1 MNVMITN
8 LSLINGNKK
17 NKEGE
22 QLKSYKY
29 EYKDEGEKEY
39 TIEAIQ
45 TNEAATKFYIE
56 WLRNRNEHLD
66 KIVYLASEEVR
77 VNKRIIEKGDKT
89 FWTINEETENGITTE
104 EYYKN
109 IIQDFAGNDKLE
121 FIAVDYGSD
130 GITSSLDEIA
140 KNLEEGDVVYLDTT
154 GGKRDYG
161 NSLQLLVKFLNYKGV
176 TVKMPLYCDMNFQS
190 GVGAIKIVDTY
201 DLLEV
206 LDGVN
211 QFVTTGR
218 STILEKVFE
227 VENVKQVK
235 ELLGEMN
242 KFSDD
247 ILICKVDK
255 LDEYYNKIKTI
266 VNSLKDDN
274 CLNVNNKLVI
284 FKQMLDIIKSKFI
297 GTDIVDSEN
306 DILNV
311 LQWCVD
317 NDLIQ
322 QALTIY
328 VERVPKYL
336 IYNEIII
343 YDKSLDSVKAAEWF
357 YKELLDLQDKDADII
372 KQFKDEYREIQNNYA
387 GVEKE
392 ILRPHIPS
400 NDVLKKYFERFKD
413 FFYVGNN
420 LCCEFNG
427 GSYDYEEFKKDML
440 LNKYSNNTYM
450 HNYIQKINANS
461 LLSVMNYI
469 INNEPIL
476 RAILGLNG
484 KVKDIVLRKSLTA
497 DNIKYWI
504 ENGKIK
510 INEACCCDK
519 RIKEDNVI
527 KCRDDSVC
535 KIKEVFYDYIFAKA
549 MRNCINHASVNE
561 NFNDDNKEK
570 YINLGYVSVQN
581 RTPGNIKRDLER
593 ALSRLRE
600 LKENKNK

>member
-211 QFVTTGR
+211 QFVTTGQ
-218 STILEKVFE
+218 SNILQNVFQKGNYTSIKKILENMNEFTDYISLCKVDEIDTVLRDLAAQLNNF
-227 VENVKQVK
+227 VIK
-235 ELLGEMN
+235 E
-242 KFSDD
+242 SDD
-247 ILICKVDK
+247 I
-255 LDEYYNKIKTI
+255 
-266 VNSLKDDN
+266 
-274 CLNVNNKLVI
+274 KLVI
-284 FKQMLDIIKSKFI
+284 FNHMIEIIRKKFFI
-297 GTDIVDSEN
+297 DDNN
-306 DILNV
+306 DV
-311 LQWCVD
+311 LSVIKWCLA
-317 NDLIQ
+317 NNLIQ
-322 QALTIY
+322 QAFTLCCEKI
-328 VERVPKYL
+328 PKYL
-336 IYNEIII
+336 FDKKMFEYTGKCEYKSYNSTEEQKAVDKLYSGILAELKDIHNDIGTNIKNIYMVNKEEFEKYYKNNSYKIKWAVFEDLDCGIKKKIIYNE
-343 YDKSLDSVKAAEWF
+343 KSNDNLLIEN
-357 YKELLDLQDKDADII
+357 KELQDKTLNLFNKI
-372 KQFKDEYREIQNNYA
+372 KEQYPKFGGITNYFNSTDKINKEF
-387 GVEKE
+387 GVITE
-392 ILRPHIPS
+392 
-400 NDVLKKYFERFKD
+400 NKKNSLESKIKLVDKLPYWAAIYSDCFEVFC
-413 FFYVGNN
+413 G
-420 LCCEFNG
+420 FNAN
-427 GSYDYEEFKKDML
+427 FKKDNIEKVQKVL
-440 LNKYSNNTYM
+440 YG
-450 HNYIQKINANS
+450 YI
-461 LLSVMNYI
+461 Y
-469 INNEPIL
+469 
-476 RAILGLNG
+476 
-484 KVKDIVLRKSLTA
+484 VK
-497 DNIKYWI
+497 
-504 ENGKIK
+504 G
-510 INEACCCDK
+510 
-519 RIKEDNVI
+519 
-527 KCRDDSVC
+527 
-535 KIKEVFYDYIFAKA
+535 
-549 MRNCINHASVNE
+549 MRNIINHALTQGDFNEYVNE
-561 NFNDDNKEK
+561 KYNKMGFKGFDKESPIDK
-570 YINLGYVSVQN
+570 PVLSIIKENLNIFIN
-581 RTPGNIKRDLER
+581 DLEDI
-593 ALSRLRE
+593 LLE
-600 LKENKNK
+600 MKEA

>member
-22 QLKSYKY
+22 QLKPYKY
-29 EYKDEGEKEY
+29 EYKDEGKKEY
-39 TIEAIQ
+39 AIEAIQ

-266 VNSLKDDN
+266 VNSLKDND

-297 GTDIVDSEN
+297 GTDIGDREN

-322 QALTIY
+322 QALTICDEKLPY
-328 VERVPKYL
+328 YIFNKKIVKYCGVANIKKYNVTDEQKATDQL
-336 IYNEIII
+336 YSGLLLYLNDKATNIKNIYLANKEAFEKYYNNKSKEII
-343 YDKSLDSVKAAEWF
+343 W
-357 YKELLDLQDKDADII
+357 
-372 KQFKDEYREIQNNYA
+372 
-387 GVEKE
+387 
-392 ILRPHIPS
+392 
-400 NDVLKKYFERFKD
+400 KKYSELTD
-413 FFYVGNN
+413 AV
-420 LCCEFNG
+420 
-427 GSYDYEEFKKDML
+427 KK
-440 LNKYSNNTYM
+440 
-450 HNYIQKINANS
+450 
-461 LLSVMNYI
+461 
-469 INNEPIL
+469 
-476 RAILGLNG
+476 
-484 KVKDIVLRKSLTA
+484 
-497 DNIKYWI
+497 
-504 ENGKIK
+504 KIK
-510 INEACCCDK
+510 IEEKDAEVLQNSFLKDK
-519 RIKEDNVI
+519 TFKLFEQLKNDNKSINQINTFFNDINKINDAIGEQNLDKQPVVKKMEIIAQLDDYLKLYPEMVKIHKEIDLLYVQNI
-527 KCRDDSVC
+527 L
-535 KIKEVFYDYIFAKA
+535 YDYIYVRCA
-549 MRNCINHASVNE
+549 RNSINHASNPDKFNDAVNE
-561 NFNDDNKEK
+561 AYSDMKYAGFNNGEFDKNGLTPESIK
-570 YINLGYVSVQN
+570 INL
-581 RTPGNIKRDLER
+581 KRFIYDIET
-593 ALSRLRE
+593 AC
-600 LKENKNK
+600 KKIVENK